1 MNLFTRVDRY
11 LDYNSIYTMEKAIRT
26 LLYEFNRAISRKDKP
41 YTNEV
46 INTLRQVYD
55 KLSLIYRE
63 SEDYGETMSHHQ
75 RQLAKRMRH
84 LISHLHNQA
93 KLTFDVVG
101 PQDLPHVN

>member
-11 LDYNSIYTMEKAIRT
+11 LDYNNIYTMEKAIRT

-63 SEDYGETMSHHQ
+63 SEDYGETMSHNQ
-75 RQLAKRMRH
+75 RQLAKKMRQ
-84 LISHLHNQA
+84 LIAHLH
-93 KLTFDVVG
+93 KKSKSTFSIVG
-101 PQDLPHVN
+101 PQDLPYVN